1 MTSNDIKRIIHD
13 QTLWLLPEKA
23 VFWEDEGVLLVAD
36 LHFGK
41 VGHFQRQGIAVP
53 RGSQQKTLDRLDRVI
68 HRTEAQAIW
77 FLGDLFHSQPND
89 EWFEFQEWLA
99 NHDTLSCTL
108 IQGNHDIAKP
118 SQYTAIGLDVQPELS
133 HHGLLFA
140 HEPAHHFPK
149 ATTAPDDQG
158 SSTDFRLCGHLHP
171 GVKIRSTGRQ
181 TLTLPCFFEST
192 DHLMLPAFGEFTGLH
207 CLSVPND
214 CEAYIVTEERLTP
227 YSSLPPQSTTNYR

>member
-1 MTSNDIKRIIHD
+1 MTSNDIKRLIRN
-13 QTLWLLPEKA
+13 QTFWLLPEKA

-53 RGSQQKTLDRLDRVI
+53 RGSQQKALDRLDGVI
-68 HRTEAQAIW
+68 YRTEPSQVW

-99 NHDTLSCTL
+99 KHETLSSTL

-118 SQYTAIGLDVQPELS
+118 SLYTSLGLRVQPS
-133 HHGLLFA
+133 ISIHGLHFT
-140 HEPAHHFPK
+140 HEPKSIFPK
-149 ATTAPDDQG
+149 ASTTTQQG
-158 SSTDFRLCGHLHP
+158 DSNTPFYVCGHLHP

-181 TLTLPCFFEST
+181 TLTLPCFFETT
-192 DHLMLPAFGEFTGLH
+192 DHLILPAFGEFTGLH
-207 CLSVPND
+207 TMKVLND
-214 CEAYIVTEERLTP
+214 CEAFIVTEERVISH
-227 YSSLPPQSTTNYR
+227 SSLPPQSKPFYR